1 MKSDAL
7 LDELLDSPKLVLYFN
22 ELQNILQRE
31 SERRKEFYA
40 TFIDNE
46 KVEFINGK
54 IVFYSPVSIGYNK
67 DNLLLLRLISVFVDK
82 YDLGYVAHG
91 KIIISLT
98 RNDYEPDICF
108 FSKSKSSQ
116 FSPGQTQF
124 PAPDLIVETLT
135 DSTEKR
141 TKEIKIADYAA
152 HKVTEYWLINPEE
165 QAIEQYILQGDR
177 YQLKTKSTSGNLH
190 SLAIANLEFPV
201 RAIFDIAENLNALQ
215 SILLSSSD

>member
-22 ELQNILQRE
+22 ELQNILQKE

-54 IVFYSPVSIGYNK
+54 IVFHSPTRIGYNK
-67 DNLLLLRLISVFVDK
+67 DNLLLLRLLSVFVDK

-152 HKVTEYWLINPEE
+152 HKVTEYWLINAEE
-165 QAIEQYILQGDR
+165 QAVEQYILQGDR
-177 YQLKTKSTSGNLH
+177 YQLRTKASSGNLQ
-190 SLAIANLEFPV
+190 SLAIANLEFPL
-201 RAIFDIAENLNALQ
+201 RAIFDIADNLNALQ
-215 SILLSSSD
+215 SILHI